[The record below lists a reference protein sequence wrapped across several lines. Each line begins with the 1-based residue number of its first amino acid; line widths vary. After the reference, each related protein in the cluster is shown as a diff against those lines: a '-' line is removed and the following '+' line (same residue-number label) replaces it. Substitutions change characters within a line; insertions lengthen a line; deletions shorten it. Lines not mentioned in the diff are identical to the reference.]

1 MLLLRLFAPLLALA
15 CALPATAGMEKESH
29 STRGG
34 LFFAMLT
41 PDVERVMVR
50 FDDKAQLQQ
59 LAQHCNTGKAVFA
72 LQAAGKYQCKADV
85 VKTPSG
91 ADDWE
96 GVGVTVQG
104 PVRQSDRQDY
114 ALFSVTPPATPRWE
128 VRKLDP
134 EARNALHT
142 FLQSDTRRFG
152 GLLRQLK
159 MDAATVIRQPQGGP
173 SAPGAP
179 GGRETL
185 VVPGK
190 VVRVADAFYEA
201 QRHHVF
207 VRNQGAYAYMGEVPG
222 APVSY
227 VDIDGNDLP
236 GLVVSE
242 GCDGWCISLWGLTG
256 GLRQVGTFGGH

>member
-1 MLLLRLFAPLLALA
+1 MLVRLLAPLLVMA
-15 CALPATAGMEKESH
+15 CALPACAGMSKESD
-29 STRGG
+29 SNRGG

-41 PDVERVMVR
+41 PDLEPVIAR

-59 LAQHCNTGKAVFA
+59 LAGHCNMGKAVFS
-72 LQAAGKYQCKADV
+72 LQAGVRYQCKADV
-85 VKTPSG
+85 FKTPSG

-104 PVRQSDRQDY
+104 PVRQSDRREY
-114 ALFSVTPPATPRWE
+114 ALFSLTPPATPRWD
-128 VRKLDP
+128 VRKIDP
-134 EARNALHT
+134 DHRAELQA
-142 FLQSDTRRFG
+142 FLQSDPRRFG
-152 GLLRQLK
+152 GLMRQLK
-159 MDAATVIRQPQGGP
+159 LDAAMSIRPPQG
-173 SAPGAP
+173 APGA
-179 GGRETL
+179 RITL

-190 VVRVADAFYEA
+190 VVRDADAFYEA

-207 VRNQGAYAYMGEVPG
+207 VRNQGAYAYMGVVPG
-222 APVSY
+222 TPGSY